1 MFRYSLEDSLNRFV
15 TPNESTRVNTL
26 PNIYYKQQADKQ
38 AYIRQEIAQQV
49 ANKVSQNSAKLYNVQ
64 KGDNLWNIARANG
77 ISLDELKSLNPQ
89 LKSDIIH
96 AGDTLKLTPEYETKL
111 VNLRNEQA
119 QEDIWNRN
127 NITAIQHAQHDG
139 NYVIVD
145 KKNNNLSIFDKNNK
159 LLYTTKDISTGLSGQ
174 DYNTVTYQGK
184 GGLEN
189 YAGNNSTPA
198 GILTISGT
206 GTYHGAPSFQRSR
219 FNPETGKPYQVH
231 PWVKQDDGSYKED
244 KTKWVNDDVA
254 SSFHIGNTTKNKAS
268 NGCVRIGKQSLEDMS
283 KYLGVGNKV
292 YTLPENEGSR
302 FVLKGG
308 KLNFVADNPY
318 GNTQK
323 GKLSD
328 KGKDMVNWD
337 DYNTHIDKSYSP
349 LLIKP
354 NKKTNNQE
362 HDINALH
369 FANTISTNK
378 QRLQKQFNLTSN
390 EYNRLAQLAMG
401 IAEQE
406 SNFGT
411 GTSWNL
417 RHNYKLKT
425 SLSGLVSFIKGDAA
439 QSRGY
444 SQIKLNGDNKQLQQI
459 YKNLG
464 INEQSILTSQGSAI
478 ATIARLAYIYN
489 TEVKGRNFKGQN
501 NKNIDAY
508 DALLYKWNGRN
519 NQLTNHLATP
529 RDNNYIRNVKSYLNN
544 FDYYEERKYRK

>member
-15 TPNESTRVNTL
+15 APNESTRVNTL

-38 AYIRQEIAQQV
+38 AYIRQQIAQQV
-49 ANKVSQNSAKLYNVQ
+49 ANQVSQNSAKLYNVQ
-64 KGDNLWNIARANG
+64 KGDNLWNIAKANG

-89 LKSDIIH
+89 LKNDIIH
-96 AGDTLKLTPEYETKL
+96 AGDTLKLAPEYETKL

-119 QEDIWNRN
+119 QEDIWNRD

-139 NYVIVD
+139 NYVIID

-174 DYNTVTYQGK
+174 DYNTITYQGK

-198 GILTISGT
+198 GILTISSI

-254 SSFHIGNTTKNKAS
+254 SSLHIGNTTKNKSS

-283 KYLGVGNKV
+283 KYLGVGNKI
-292 YTLPENEGSR
+292 YTLPENQGSR

-318 GNTQK
+318 GNTEK

-354 NKKTNNQE
+354 NKKTDNHK
-362 HDINALH
+362 HDINALN

-411 GTSWNL
+411 GTSWDP

-425 SLSGLVSFIKGDAA
+425 ALPGLVSFIKGNAA

-459 YKNLG
+459 YKSLG

-489 TEVKGRNFKGQN
+489 TEVKGRNFKGKN

-508 DALLYKWNGRN
+508 DALLYKWNGKN
-519 NQLTNHLATP
+519 YQLTNHLATP